1 MKLRLELS
9 LFWYKPSC
17 FSHVNDAVLML
28 IGRNLFNKSS
38 EASINT
44 RSTPVSL
51 SFKCQATKHTTV
63 KRLVGTKFSSFTP
76 HRGGTTISLETKP
89 WTVRGEHTL
98 TSMILLRIRD
108 WRKTQTYNDD
118 NKNNKV
124 RSHIKQ
130 AWKKKH
136 ILIASNWGLRNIIQ
150 KTV

>member
-63 KRLVGTKFSSFTP
+63 LWSIFLSYMFNWFYLMWRDYYLLSNYTIKSIYRKLMQFFKLSRSLVGCKYSASREEYIWVTYKKLN
-76 HRGGTTISLETKP
+76 HRVE
-89 WTVRGEHTL
+89 VRVT
-98 TSMILLRIRD
+98 RV
-108 WRKTQTYNDD
+108 N
-118 NKNNKV
+118 
-124 RSHIKQ
+124 
-130 AWKKKH
+130 
-136 ILIASNWGLRNIIQ
+136 
-150 KTV
+150 